1 MAKET
6 PYADAYFPQAPSEED
21 QYDWLRI
28 LAPNENPDNVT
39 LGRDSRGRLTVNGI
53 YYRDEDVQSAV
64 RQAHAEAAEKQ
75 KDRADNN
82 AIANLMAQGISEEDA
97 VDLVNQ
103 NSEVKRKAIQL
114 SLEQKKL
121 NLREI
126 AYKQDEVASSME
138 NKDLL
143 YDALSEIAQVDTK
156 GRDARTELESIMN
169 RYGADLITDPVHGEK
184 FIKMYNAAKT
194 QQGADEKALTEIMK
208 VNGVDILPDDLW
220 NEDGSIDKDRQQE
233 IMKEGKQRLAA
244 EALAEAH
251 DKAKAGGEGSREA
264 AQEYSDVEAEAAARK
279 AAAIKAAELPGEV
292 ELEKEKK
299 KADLQAA
306 EEVRMGKLQQA
317 ADAASASKKPKPSTD
332 EGESGDEGAGEQE
345 SQAQA
350 PAPSTDA
357 RQGLRERLEGY
368 RQGQSA
374 EEDRP
379 SMSSFMKSSK
389 QAMIDESSDEDEATV

>member
-6 PYADAYFPQAPSEED
+6 PYADAYFPQAPSEEG

-64 RQAHAEAAEKQ
+64 RQAHAESAEKQ

-97 VDLVNQ
+97 VDYVNQ
-103 NSEVKRKAIQL
+103 NREVQRQAIEL

-121 NLREI
+121 NLREM
-126 AYKQDEVASSME
+126 AYKQDQVASSME

-156 GRDARTELESIMN
+156 GRDARTQLESIMN
-169 RYGADLITDPVHGEK
+169 RYGGDLVTDPVHGEK

-194 QQGADEKALTEIMK
+194 QQGADEKVLTEMMK
-208 VNGVDILPDDLW
+208 ANGVNILPDDLW

-233 IMKEGKQRLAA
+233 IMTEGKQQLAA
-244 EALAEAH
+244 QAVAEAY
-251 DKAKAGGEGSREA
+251 DKAKAGGEGTREA
-264 AQEYSDVEAEAAARK
+264 AQEYADVEAEDAAKR

-292 ELEKEKK
+292 DLAKEREK
-299 KADLQAA
+299 ARLQAA

-317 ADAASASKKPKPSTD
+317 ADAASASKKPKPKTD
-332 EGESGDEGAGEQE
+332 EGGEGDEGAGEQE